1 MPVKHLP
8 ADPKTTPRWAHMYQ
22 KVLDAAATAFAEKG
36 YEGSSIR
43 DIADLLQVRSAS
55 LYYYLPSKEAALA
68 AVCEAGVTNF
78 IASLSKAVEEST
90 SAAEKVRAA
99 IHVQLSPLRERPYAD
114 YIRVFLRHRHELP
127 DDERRRIVA
136 LSRQYQKLVQ
146 DIFAAGVASGEFSS
160 TLNAEYSAFAL
171 LGLCN
176 SVISAHVWP
185 RSADIDTLIDEY
197 TEIFLVGVNNPPV
210 A

>member
-1 MPVKHLP
+1 
-8 ADPKTTPRWAHMYQ
+8 MYQ
-22 KVLDAAATAFAEKG
+22 KALDAAATAFAEKG

-43 DIADLLQVRSAS
+43 DVADLLQVRSAS

-78 IASLSKAVEEST
+78 IATLSKAVEESA
-90 SAAEKVRAA
+90 SAADKVRAA

-127 DDERRRIVA
+127 DNERRRIVA

-146 DIFAAGVASGEFSS
+146 DIFAAGVASGEFRS

-197 TEIFLVGVNNPPV
+197 TEIFLVGVSTPPL

>member
-1 MPVKHLP
+1 MPVKQLLS
-8 ADPKTTPRWAHMYQ
+8 DPKTTPRYAHMYQ
-22 KVLDAAATAFAEKG
+22 RVLDAAATAFAERG

-43 DIADLLQVRSAS
+43 DIADLLKVRSAS

-68 AVCEAGVTNF
+68 AVCEAGVTTF
-78 IASLSKAVEEST
+78 IANLSKAIGDSS

-127 DDERRRIVA
+127 DPERRRIVG

-146 DIFAAGVASGEFSS
+146 DIFTAAIASGEFRS

-176 SVISAHVWP
+176 SVISSHVWP
-185 RSADIDTLIDEY
+185 RSADIDHIIDEY
-197 TEIFLVGVNNPPV
+197 TAILLVGVSNV
-210 A
+210 KHD